1 MKSMKPFYVSLMLIW
16 IASCATTD
24 ECSWAKRIV
33 IADSDEITRSTKE
46 QIVAH
51 NRKVTAF
58 CR

>member
-1 MKSMKPFYVSLMLIW
+1 MKPFYVSLMLIW